1 MLPSKYI
8 NRDKIILGVVIMSL
22 FNIPDGVDV
31 IEVRKK
37 VNKMLS
43 EARKKAKPPKCIL
56 CGKEQS
62 SFCNSH
68 SVPQMC
74 LRPIA
79 DKGKVL
85 HAPLA
90 MGFDIGVVDLDGGVN
105 KSGTFNYI
113 CRECDAKFF
122 QDYENPDNII
132 QPPTDKILAEIAVK
146 NMLLQL
152 NKRDIELELLD
163 IKQQELGIYKNPDK
177 LSELKTLDQKEYQ
190 EEVLFHQDIANNN
203 KEGGY
208 QILFWEVLP
217 YKVPIATQS
226 AMVLPYDMEGD
237 ILNDVGNMDK
247 SVRMQYVHIAVL
259 PLEEKSVVLAF
270 YHKRDKIYRRL
281 RHQINTTSREKVL
294 QYINYLIFEHTE
306 NIYFSKT
313 IEEELKNNKM
323 IEKVSQ
329 EANGLPTFGH
339 LSVDNMFG
347 MDYEAVKPEDIP
359 NFLDESWA
367 IKEKVDDEKD
377 EDK

>member
-1 MLPSKYI
+1 
-8 NRDKIILGVVIMSL
+8 MSL
-22 FNIPDGVDV
+22 FDNIPEGTDI

-79 DKGKVL
+79 DRGKVL
-85 HAPLA
+85 HASLA

-152 NKRDIELELLD
+152 NKRANE
-163 IKQQELGIYKNPDK
+163 QELIQVVQREFGTYENPD
-177 LSELKTLDQKEYQ
+177 L
-190 EEVLFHQDIANNN
+190 IA
-203 KEGGY
+203 Y
-208 QILFWEVLP
+208 I
-217 YKVPIATQS
+217 
-226 AMVLPYDMEGD
+226 MV
-237 ILNDVGNMDK
+237 
-247 SVRMQYVHIAVL
+247 RQ
-259 PLEEKSVVLAF
+259 
-270 YHKRDKIYRRL
+270 
-281 RHQINTTSREKVL
+281 
-294 QYINYLIFEHTE
+294 
-306 NIYFSKT
+306 T
-313 IEEELKNNKM
+313 I
-323 IEKVSQ
+323 
-329 EANGLPTFGH
+329 
-339 LSVDNMFG
+339 D
-347 MDYEAVKPEDIP
+347 
-359 NFLDESWA
+359 
-367 IKEKVDDEKD
+367 
-377 EDK
+377 

>member
-1 MLPSKYI
+1 
-8 NRDKIILGVVIMSL
+8 MSL
-22 FNIPDGVDV
+22 FDNIPEGTDI

-79 DKGKVL
+79 DRGKVL
-85 HAPLA
+85 HASLA

-152 NKRDIELELLD
+152 NKRANE
-163 IKQQELGIYKNPDK
+163 QELIQVVQREFRISCCLGYVSEVRKCNATV
-177 LSELKTLDQKEYQ
+177 LSGTGL
-190 EEVLFHQDIANNN
+190 ASAWS
-203 KEGGY
+203 GY
-208 QILFWEVLP
+208 TRI
-217 YKVPIATQS
+217 KV
-226 AMVLPYDMEGD
+226 
-237 ILNDVGNMDK
+237 
-247 SVRMQYVHIAVL
+247 
-259 PLEEKSVVLAF
+259 
-270 YHKRDKIYRRL
+270 
-281 RHQINTTSREKVL
+281 
-294 QYINYLIFEHTE
+294 YL
-306 NIYFSKT
+306 
-313 IEEELKNNKM
+313 
-323 IEKVSQ
+323 
-329 EANGLPTFGH
+329 
-339 LSVDNMFG
+339 
-347 MDYEAVKPEDIP
+347 
-359 NFLDESWA
+359 
-367 IKEKVDDEKD
+367 
-377 EDK
+377 

>member
-1 MLPSKYI
+1 MLPSNYI
-8 NRDKIILGVVIMSL
+8 NRDKMILGVVIMSL

-43 EARKKAKPPKCIL
+43 EARKKAKSKKCIL

-85 HAPLA
+85 HASLA

-163 IKQQELGIYKNPDK
+163 IKQQELGIYENPDK

-259 PLEEKSVVLAF
+259 PLDKKSVVLAF

-306 NIYFSKT
+306 NVYFSKT

-339 LSVDNMFG
+339 LSVDNIFG

-367 IKEKVDDEKD
+367 IKEEENTDGE
-377 EDK
+377 E